1 MSTLDELRQLLGY
14 RPPLRRR
21 PRCQHVAF
29 DGRTCDRPAEHECD
43 PGPDGHRP
51 RYVCGECLQYQ
62 VCGIGPIV
70 LADEVEVVRVN
81 AEGGIV
87 RSKRRKRR

>member
-1 MSTLDELRQLLGY
+1 MSTLDELRRMLGY

-29 DGRTCDRPAEHECD
+29 DGVPCQRPAEHECD

-51 RYVCGECLQYQ
+51 RYVCGTCLAYQ
-62 VCGIGPIV
+62 VAGVGPIV
-70 LADEVEVVRVN
+70 LVDEVEVVRVN
-81 AEGGIV
+81 AEGRIM
-87 RSKRRKRR
+87 RSRRSRRR